1 MIKYQLKKTS
11 LEEEFDLFMWE
22 ALRGRLPKR
31 AEEADKEEEK
41 EEENDNKISIF
52 NKLRIRKEK

>member
-1 MIKYQLKKTS
+1 MVKYQLKKTS

-41 EEENDNKISIF
+41 EEENDNKIYIF

>member
-1 MIKYQLKKTS
+1 MVKYQLKKTS

-22 ALRGRLPKR
+22 ALRGRFPKR

-41 EEENDNKISIF
+41 ED
-52 NKLRIRKEK
+52 EKNESV

>member
-1 MIKYQLKKTS
+1 MVKYQLKKTS

>member
-1 MIKYQLKKTS
+1 MVKYQLKKTS

-22 ALRGRLPKR
+22 ALRGRFPKR

-52 NKLRIRKEK
+52 NKLRIRKK

>member
-1 MIKYQLKKTS
+1 MVKYQLKKTS

-52 NKLRIRKEK
+52 NKLRIRKK

>member
-1 MIKYQLKKTS
+1 
-11 LEEEFDLFMWE
+11 
-22 ALRGRLPKR
+22 LPKR